1 MNLPLGL
8 GDFSDDGA
16 MALTKDIVKSG
27 RAGHESKQHACS
39 EGGEQGPSIVRVW
52 LEGGNA

>member
-27 RAGHESKQHACS
+27 GWDMKASSMPVAREASKGQA
-39 EGGEQGPSIVRVW
+39 
-52 LEGGNA
+52 